1 MEERRPDSAP
11 EPCPRYKR
19 QLVLD
24 DREPHLV
31 KYDLTRKERQKLD
44 THTDKSEWTFLISLS
59 EGCGADYSGGG
70 TFFECIDS
78 TVHLS
83 RGQALIFPGKLRHRG
98 QKIITG
104 RRFLLVGFLVDK
116 NEAAKKVTA
125 SPSRKASSAQSS
137 QSKPTQTA
145 SS

>member
-98 QKIITG
+98 QKITAG

-116 NEAAKKVTA
+116 IQDSKKMKT
-125 SPSRKASSAQSS
+125 SS
-137 QSKPTQTA
+137 QNLQPRPMQTA